1 MNMTMTLSLLELGS
15 KRAMA
20 LEKASAWLVLP
31 PAERESTAF
40 FKVDTEVISWVFCWA
55 VSAKLTDADVAA
67 GADLTGGLA
76 AGGLGDD
83 VDEGLRAG
91 LHVGQR
97 GPGHTAGA
105 VQYQRNVSGGGNN
118 IRSGSEGQR
127 DFQGAV
133 TVDPIRIDHFI
144 RFVIPI
150 RITSFGARP
159 QNNLCAAVP
168 R

>member
-1 MNMTMTLSLLELGS
+1 MTMTLSLLELGS

-55 VSAKLTDADVAA
+55 VSAKLTMPMWLPEPISPEDWPP
-67 GADLTGGLA
+67 
-76 AGGLGDD
+76 
-83 VDEGLRAG
+83 VDWEMMSMKVFAPVFML
-91 LHVGQR
+91 
-97 GPGHTAGA
+97 
-105 VQYQRNVSGGGNN
+105 VSGVPV
-118 IRSGSEGQR
+118 ILPERSSTSAMSVGVEIIS
-127 DFQGAV
+127 GAAVRASV
-133 TVDPIRIDHFI
+133 TFREPSQSILSALITLLE
-144 RFVIPI
+144 FVIPI